1 MDAQPMNLRVLLLSS
16 KPAFPTLD
24 GGCKATA
31 SMLQL
36 LHEAGC
42 HVDVLSL
49 STYKHPFSLSAFPR
63 PWNRAERC
71 IQLPVDTRFRPL
83 DVAALLLSSSSY
95 QVQRFRRFSRADLA
109 RVQSWLNDRR
119 YDIVLWDSI
128 YSMAIAEDLTFEGN
142 PRQIARIHNVEHHIS
157 RFLHLPSWIQ
167 AVLKKEQKRL
177 EAFELRCWKRVDE
190 IWAMTREDADQ
201 VSTGVSTPVRCLAV
215 PMQVE
220 ARDWP
225 TAPLRFFH
233 LGAMDWKPNVQGLEW
248 LLAKVWPMVLAVRPE
263 AELHLAGRAFP
274 TEFAQGVS
282 GVVVHGE
289 VESAQDFTAQ
299 HHVLVVPVFEG
310 SGIRIK
316 TVEAALQGRMVISTS
331 KGAAGLPDSVRSQI
345 RLADTAEEMAQQMLD
360 CLQNPSAAQAQAAS
374 LQQAMLTFAGWESAL
389 STLSTFLRT

>member
-1 MDAQPMNLRVLLLSS
+1 MNLRVLLLSS

-49 STYKHPFSLSAFPR
+49 STYKHPFSLSAFPP

-71 IQLPVDTRFRPL
+71 IPLPVDTRFRPL
-83 DVAALLLSSSSY
+83 DVAALLFSSSCY
-95 QVQRFRRFSRADLA
+95 QVQRFRRFA
-109 RVQSWLNDRR
+109 RPDMAKVQAWLNERR
-119 YDIVLWDSI
+119 YDIVVWDSI
-128 YSMAIAEDLTFEGN
+128 YSMAVVEDLRFEGN

-167 AVLKKEQKRL
+167 GVLKGEQKRL
-177 EAFELRCWKRVDE
+177 EAFELRCWNRVDE
-190 IWAMTREDADQ
+190 VWAMTTEDATQ
-201 VSTGVSTPVRCLAV
+201 VSERVTTLVRCLAV
-215 PMQVE
+215 PIKVE
-220 ARDWP
+220 PRDWP

-248 LLAKVWPMVLAVRPE
+248 VLAEVWPLVLAVRPE
-263 AELHLAGRAFP
+263 AELHLAGRGFP
-274 TEFAQGVS
+274 HGFAQGIP

-289 VESAQDFTAQ
+289 VESAEAFTAQ

-316 TVEAALQGRMVISTS
+316 TIEAALQGRMVISTS
-331 KGAAGLPDSVRSQI
+331 KGAAGLPDSVRGQI
-345 RLADTAEEMAQQMLD
+345 RLADTAEDMAKQMLD
-360 CLQNPSAAQAQAAS
+360 CLQNPLAAQTQAAA
-374 LQQAMLTFAGWESAL
+374 LQKTMFNFAGWESAL
-389 STLSTFLRT
+389 KTINAFLST